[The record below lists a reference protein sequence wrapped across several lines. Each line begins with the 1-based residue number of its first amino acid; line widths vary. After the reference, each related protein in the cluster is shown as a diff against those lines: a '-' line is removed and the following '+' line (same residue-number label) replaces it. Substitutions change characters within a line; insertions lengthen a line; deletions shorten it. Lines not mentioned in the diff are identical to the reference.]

1 MNSLDIEL
9 KFKRLEKYNQ
19 SDFEKKLIERL
30 NTEPKQDDFN
40 FEILFNDKNCLIKL
54 SSNKFNKETLLK
66 LFTGSIV
73 PLDDIYDN
81 ISDLEITYS

>member
-30 NTEPKQDDFN
+30 NAEPKLDDFN

-54 SSNKFNKETLLK
+54 SSNIFNKEALLK

-81 ISDLEITYS
+81 ISDLEISYS

>member
-40 FEILFNDKNCLIKL
+40 FEILFNDKNFLIKL

-81 ISDLEITYS
+81 ISDLEISYS